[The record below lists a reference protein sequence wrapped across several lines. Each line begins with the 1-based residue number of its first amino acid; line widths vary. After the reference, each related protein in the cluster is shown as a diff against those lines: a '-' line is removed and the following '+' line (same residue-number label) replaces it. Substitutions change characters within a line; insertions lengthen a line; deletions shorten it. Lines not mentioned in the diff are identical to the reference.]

1 MRPRPGRTRPTLG
14 LTSTTPGHTT
24 LCVDMS
30 ALRTCPLGTN
40 SISTHTY
47 THIQTHTDTD
57 IQTGTHIHRD
67 TNTHRHTDTQTHTD
81 THRHTDTDR
90 HSHRH
95 GHTQTDWQ
103 TYQPNHRVQHS
114 PHHVSRCE
122 ASQLFGIPPHS
133 QSRSHS
139 PITQGTHP
147 APHAYPCNASLT
159 RVSTS
164 QRPRVILPSPRLA
177 GPGVRVCVGVR
188 VSE

>member
-30 ALRTCPLGTN
+30 AVRTCPLGTN
-40 SISTHTY
+40 SINTHTY

-95 GHTQTDWQ
+95 GHTHRQTGRHTNRIIGFSTLHTTFPDARP
-103 TYQPNHRVQHS
+103 PNCLESHPIPNQEATPPSHKVHT
-114 PHHVSRCE
+114 PHPMH
-122 ASQLFGIPPHS
+122 
-133 QSRSHS
+133 
-139 PITQGTHP
+139 THATP
-147 APHAYPCNASLT
+147 ASLVY
-159 RVSTS
+159 RHRSALAS
-164 QRPRVILPSPRLA
+164 FCRRLA
-177 GPGVRVCVGVR
+177 WQGQVYVCVWVC
-188 VSE
+188 V